1 MRPDRLTG
9 FSSPTDP
16 GLPGQGGIGFAYAS
30 GPMWGATW
38 HKMSDLVGYER
49 GGRTYG
55 IFYRN
60 QQTGDGSSDQMGV
73 YRMQSDGSFDD
84 FKLYEV
90 VWIPST
96 QSKSDRGYPTSGMG
110 ALWSFQNKI
119 IGQSG
124 DAVYQVD
131 VASFDFDDS
140 SSTTVKVYFLSAAV
154 EAEKNDGVNCF
165 LEKNPWQP
173 CPQNSDSET
182 PDPQDCECIE
192 GYTGPNG
199 GTGPCTA
206 CAEGKIKATA
216 GNATC
221 SSCPSGK
228 VSWPRG
234 GGGTRCVCNTP
245 RPSWVCGCHESI
257 WRESRDPEHVP
268 TFVKVGVD
276 LAYSGGL
283 SSFLA
288 DQDIQVKFREAFA
301 AVIMPGDTYG
311 MWRIHNTSITGSTC
325 GGAST
330 IGIEVYIRPR
340 IKTAPPHMEM
350 HLASAEPARALMANS
365 TFALR
370 ALNDQL
376 TSRGLPQLC
385 AINSDPEFFSFGSNL
400 DIWIAGLFGYPQCFF
415 PQDNDPSDC
424 FDTTSGPP
432 VYFKVP
438 GSGDGC
444 VTEAEWNCFL
454 IWEGAKVGVDLTRLY
469 PYHDIADMDGDT
481 ACMTEDEF
489 NVFFDALGEPQTEM

>member
-1 MRPDRLTG
+1 MLPAFGRLLIAEGGPDSGRRESKLIEEPTLLIKSAPVSWQLTRALTRCCAGFMPNGDFHFAMNTNSIRVFRGSMRPDRLTG

-16 GLPGQGGIGFAYAS
+16 GIPGQGGIGFTFQS
-30 GPMWGATW
+30 GPLSGTNL
-38 HKMSDLVGYER
+38 HKTSDLVGYER

-60 QQTGDGSSDQMGV
+60 LNTLPAGYVDPSPDQMGV
-73 YRMQSDGSFDD
+73 YRMQSDGSFDA
-84 FKLYEV
+84 FKLYEI

-131 VASFDFDDS
+131 VGSFDLDDS
-140 SSTTVKVYFLSAAV
+140 SSTTVNVYFLSAAV
-154 EAEKNDGVNCF
+154 EAVKNDGVNCM
-165 LEKNPWQP
+165 LEETPWQP

-257 WRESRDPEHVP
+257 WRCDCQSRGLGLHEHACMRV
-268 TFVKVGVD
+268 
-276 LAYSGGL
+276 YSGGAIEL
-283 SSFLA
+283 L
-288 DQDIQVKFREAFA
+288 IIGRGTRW
-301 AVIMPGDTYG
+301 PG
-311 MWRIHNTSITGSTC
+311 
-325 GGAST
+325 
-330 IGIEVYIRPR
+330 
-340 IKTAPPHMEM
+340 
-350 HLASAEPARALMANS
+350 
-365 TFALR
+365 
-370 ALNDQL
+370 
-376 TSRGLPQLC
+376 
-385 AINSDPEFFSFGSNL
+385 
-400 DIWIAGLFGYPQCFF
+400 
-415 PQDNDPSDC
+415 
-424 FDTTSGPP
+424 
-432 VYFKVP
+432 
-438 GSGDGC
+438 
-444 VTEAEWNCFL
+444 
-454 IWEGAKVGVDLTRLY
+454 
-469 PYHDIADMDGDT
+469 
-481 ACMTEDEF
+481 
-489 NVFFDALGEPQTEM
+489 